1 MKHNN
6 TAKWMALI
14 IAALLCA
21 LMAQAHNGMEH
32 VIGTVKAMTGSVIT
46 VETPQHQTV
55 MVLVDATTKF
65 THSDA
70 ASSMKELHV
79 GERVVIHAK
88 ANAEKKL
95 VGVTVQWGATGA
107 GH

>member
-1 MKHNN
+1 MKLNR
-6 TAKWMALI
+6 TVIVLFVAI
-14 IAALLCA
+14 LCA
-21 LMAQAHNGMEH
+21 VMAQAHNGMEH
-32 VIGTVKAMTGSVIT
+32 VIGTVKAMTASVIT

-55 MVLVDATTKF
+55 MVMVDAATKF

-88 ANAEKKL
+88 ANADKKL
-95 VGVTVQWGATGA
+95 VGVTVQWGATGG